1 VALGEFEGVEPR
13 PLLVVTRPAEQAQ
26 AWVRDLAAH
35 GITAVALPL
44 IDTVAPEDDHELRHW
59 RAHWPQADA
68 LMFVSGA
75 AVRAFFDTPRPALVI
90 PEPNTRFW
98 APGPGTAQ
106 ALADALPRWG
116 LSPTHID
123 SPASDSE
130 QFDSEA
136 LWAVVQDQVETG
148 HCMVVVGGGSGR
160 DWLAQR
166 CEAAGG
172 AVHRCEAYA
181 RQAPIPTPAW
191 RAQLLHVQ
199 QANSVWLFSSS
210 QAIEHLQAMA
220 PEADWS
226 LSSAMVTH
234 PRIGQAAEAAGF
246 GRVCMSRPTLADVIQ
261 TLESMDHDR

>member
-1 VALGEFEGVEPR
+1 MKPR
-13 PLLVVTRPAEQAQ
+13 PPLVVTRPAEQAQ
-26 AWVRDLAAH
+26 AWVRDLAAQ
-35 GITAVALPL
+35 GIAAVALPL
-44 IDTVAPEDDHELRHW
+44 IDTVAPEHDHDLRHW
-59 RAHWPQADA
+59 RAQWPQADA

-75 AVRAFFDTPRPALVI
+75 AVRAFFDAPLQASVF
-90 PEPNTRFW
+90 PEPSTRFW

-106 ALADALPRWG
+106 ALTAALRRWG
-116 LSPTHID
+116 ISPTHID
-123 SPASDSE
+123 SPASGSE

-136 LWAVVQDQVETG
+136 LWAVVKDQVQAG

-172 AVHRCEAYA
+172 SVHRCEAYA
-181 RQAPIPTPAW
+181 RQAPTPTPAW
-191 RAQLLHVQ
+191 RAQLEQVR

-210 QAIEHLQAMA
+210 QAIEHLQTMV

-226 LSSAMVTH
+226 SSSAVVTH
-234 PRIGQAAEAAGF
+234 PRIGQAAQAAGF
-246 GRVCMSRPTLADVIQ
+246 VRVCMSRPTLADVIK